1 MNRTFWA
8 GFGVAVVV
16 ILLPVL
22 VLIDAR
28 SSSDKKGS
36 APPESLKASLPG
48 KADQALPPSSE
59 ALSLPP
65 LEEEVPP
72 PGPSSPSPP
81 PPVAERATPGKSVPK
96 ELSDPVIAFSPAR
109 IREGVDR
116 EVRRRGRE
124 IIRKKKHAGI
134 RTVVYDPNHV
144 YTLRTAVSHVT
155 LVDFPEEAKEVYLGD
170 SKLFMAEVFGS
181 RVKIKPITWDHETT
195 TNMIV
200 YTLHRQFAFRLRVVP
215 EGEEDD
221 LLTFYLPQSDT
232 VVNLNPLRKKMEA
245 DLAVREKVDLR
256 KKAIETL
263 REAGAQVPVGVR
275 QEKGGVG
282 ADFLGFSRLGGV
294 SYALFEITNET
305 GRPAVLEDVRLR
317 SFRTSLFWE
326 GRRDYMDGQD
336 YSQSFQ
342 AKVPPH
348 GKKRILLPAD
358 PPPLASS
365 RDGYQA
371 EIRVDAEEG
380 GRRVFKLEKMGEKK

>member
-28 SSSDKKGS
+28 SSSDRKPSAVS
-36 APPESLKASLPG
+36 APLQPKANP
-48 KADQALPPSSE
+48 ALPPE
-59 ALSLPP
+59 AETVSLPP
-65 LEEEVPP
+65 PP
-72 PGPSSPSPP
+72 DGGPP
-81 PPVAERATPGKSVPK
+81 PPAPSAPLPPPPSGGRRRSGSLVPRD
-96 ELSDPVIAFSPAR
+96 LSDPVIAFSPQR

-116 EVRRRGRE
+116 ERRRRE
-124 IIRKKKHAGI
+124 REMIRKKRHSGI

-155 LVDFPEEAKEVYLGD
+155 LIDFPEEAKEVYLGD
-170 SKLFMAEVFGS
+170 AKLFMAEVFGS

-200 YTLHRQFAFRLRVVP
+200 YTLHRQFAFRLRVVA

-221 LLTFYLPQSDT
+221 LLTFYLPRSDT

-256 KKAIETL
+256 KTAIETL
-263 REAGAQVPVGVR
+263 REAGPQIPVGVS
-275 QEKGGVG
+275 QVEGGIG
-282 ADFLGFSRLGGV
+282 AEFLGFSSLGNV
-294 SYALFEITNET
+294 SYALFEVTNGT
-305 GRPAVLEDVRLR
+305 GRPAVLQDVRLR

-326 GRRDYMDGQD
+326 DRKDYVDGQD

-342 AKVPPH
+342 ITVAPH
-348 GKKRILLPAD
+348 GKERILLPAD

-365 RDGYQA
+365 RDGYLA
-371 EIRVDAEEG
+371 EVRVDAQEG
-380 GRRVFKLEKMGEKK
+380 GRRVFRLEKRGDKR

>member
-28 SSSDKKGS
+28 SSSEKKPPAMS
-36 APPESLKASLPG
+36 APLPSKPEP
-48 KADQALPPSSE
+48 ALPPE
-59 ALSLPP
+59 AETLSLPP
-65 LEEEVPP
+65 PPEGDQTSPTFTPP
-72 PGPSSPSPP
+72 PSGRRRTS
-81 PPVAERATPGKSVPK
+81 GNIVPK
-96 ELSDPVIAFSPAR
+96 DLSDPVIAFSPPR
-109 IREGVDR
+109 IREGVERELRRRER
-116 EVRRRGRE
+116 EVL
-124 IIRKKKHAGI
+124 RKKKHSGI
-134 RTVVYDPNHV
+134 RTIVYDPNHV

-200 YTLHRQFAFRLRVVP
+200 YTLHRQFAFRLRVVA

-245 DLAVREKVDLR
+245 DLAVREKADLR
-256 KKAIETL
+256 KTAIETL
-263 REAGAQVPVGVR
+263 REAGPQVPVGVR
-275 QEKGGVG
+275 QEEGGIG
-282 ADFLGFSRLGGV
+282 ANFLGFSSLGNV

-305 GRPAVLEDVRLR
+305 GRPAVLQDVRLR

-326 GRRDYMDGQD
+326 GRKNYIEGQD
-336 YSQSFQ
+336 YSQSYQ
-342 AKVPPH
+342 VTVLPH
-348 GKKRILLPAD
+348 AKKRILLPAD

-365 RDGYQA
+365 RDGYLA
-371 EIRVDAEEG
+371 EVRVDVQEG
-380 GRRVFKLEKMGEKK
+380 GRRVFRLEKRGYKK

>member
-28 SSSDKKGS
+28 SSSDRKPSSVS
-36 APPESLKASLPG
+36 APLPA
-48 KADQALPPSSE
+48 KADPALPPMAE
-59 ALSLPP
+59 TVSLPP
-65 LEEEVPP
+65 PPDGVPA
-72 PGPSSPSPP
+72 SPEPASPP
-81 PPVAERATPGKSVPK
+81 PATSSAHRRISGNIVPK
-96 ELSDPVIAFSPAR
+96 ELSDPVIAFSPQR

-116 EVRRRGRE
+116 EMRRRERE
-124 IIRKKKHAGI
+124 VIRKKKHSGI
-134 RTVVYDPNHV
+134 RTIVYDPNHV

-155 LVDFPEEAKEVYLGD
+155 LIDFPEEAKEVYLGD

-200 YTLHRQFAFRLRVVP
+200 YTLHRQFAFRLRVVA

-256 KKAIETL
+256 KTAIETL
-263 REAGAQVPVGVR
+263 REAGPQIPVGVS
-275 QEKGGVG
+275 QEKGGIE
-282 ADFLGFSRLGGV
+282 ADFLGFSSLGNV
-294 SYALFEITNET
+294 SYALFEVTNGT
-305 GRPAVLEDVRLR
+305 NRPAVLQDVRLR

-326 GRRDYMDGQD
+326 GRKDYVDGQD

-342 AKVPPH
+342 ATVPPH
-348 GKKRILLPAD
+348 GKERILLPAD

-365 RDGYQA
+365 RDGYLA
-371 EIRVDAEEG
+371 EVRVDGQEG
-380 GRRVFKLEKMGEKK
+380 GRRVFRLEKRGEKK

>member
-1 MNRTFWA
+1 VNRTFWA

-28 SSSDKKGS
+28 SSSERKAS
-36 APPESLKASLPG
+36 AVSAALPAKIDPGPPPPETV
-48 KADQALPPSSE
+48 
-59 ALSLPP
+59 SLPP
-65 LEEEVPP
+65 LDQGETPLP
-72 PGPSSPSPP
+72 PSPP
-81 PPVAERATPGKSVPK
+81 PPSPERGSSGKSVPK
-96 ELSDPVIAFSPAR
+96 ELADPVIAFSPAR

-116 EVRRRGRE
+116 EVRRRERE
-124 IIRKKKHAGI
+124 MIRKKRHSGI

-155 LVDFPEEAKEVYLGD
+155 LIDFPEEAKEVYLGD
-170 SKLFMAEVFGS
+170 SKLFMAEVFGR

-263 REAGAQVPVGVR
+263 REAGAQIPVGVS

-282 ADFLGFSRLGGV
+282 ATFLGFSSLGGV
-294 SYALFEITNET
+294 SYALFEITNAT

-326 GRRDYMDGQD
+326 GRRDYLDGQD

-342 AKVPPH
+342 IAVAPH
-348 GKKRILLPAD
+348 GKERILLPAD
-358 PPPLASS
+358 PPPLVSS
-365 RDGYQA
+365 RDGYLA
-371 EIRVDAEEG
+371 EVRVDAQEG
-380 GRRVFKLEKMGEKK
+380 GRRVFRLEKMGEKK

>member
-1 MNRTFWA
+1 VNRTFWA

-28 SSSDKKGS
+28 SSSDRKPS
-36 APPESLKASLPG
+36 AVTAPLPG
-48 KADQALPPSSE
+48 KADPGLPPE
-59 ALSLPP
+59 AETVSLPP
-65 LEEEVPP
+65 PPEGGQPP
-72 PGPSSPSPP
+72 PGPSAPLPAPPSGARRKPDNI
-81 PPVAERATPGKSVPK
+81 VPK
-96 ELSDPVIAFSPAR
+96 ELSDPVIAFSPQR

-116 EVRRRGRE
+116 EMRRRERE
-124 IIRKKKHAGI
+124 MVRKKKHSGI
-134 RTVVYDPNHV
+134 RTVVYDPNRV

-170 SKLFMAEVFGS
+170 SKLFLAEVFGS

-200 YTLHRQFAFRLRVVP
+200 YTLHRQFAFRLRVVA

-221 LLTFYLPQSDT
+221 LLTFYLPRSDT

-256 KKAIETL
+256 KTAIETL
-263 REAGAQVPVGVR
+263 REAGPQIPVGVS
-275 QEKGGVG
+275 QEEGGIG
-282 ADFLGFSRLGGV
+282 ADFLGFSSLGNV
-294 SYALFEITNET
+294 SYALFEITNGT
-305 GRPAVLEDVRLR
+305 GRPAVLQDVRLR

-326 GRRDYMDGQD
+326 GRKDYVEGQD

-342 AKVPPH
+342 VTVSPH

-365 RDGYQA
+365 RDGYLA
-371 EIRVDAEEG
+371 EVRIDAQEG
-380 GRRVFKLEKMGEKK
+380 GRRVFRLEKRGDKK